1 MKKLFIN
8 LIALSLTAT
17 GVAQTNGT
25 GQQVT
30 LTGVTVRPLNLSY
43 LNAVTDERM
52 PESVTAL
59 ENKAARFNITDS
71 EIYDGDFEAYEVV
84 FEESNGTILATYDGR
99 GRIVESLERFKNITL
114 PYEVRNKVAMDYP
127 GWTIH
132 SDAYLV
138 SYYKDKGVDKEVK
151 IQLRKDG
158 KRKNIKLNL
167 EAIN

>member
-8 LIALSLTAT
+8 LIAIAIT
-17 GVAQTNGT
+17 GAGFAQTNGS
-25 GQQVT
+25 GQSVA
-30 LTGVTVRPLNLSY
+30 LTGVTVRPLNISY

-59 ENKAARFNITDS
+59 ENKAARYNVTES
-71 EIYDGDFEAYEVV
+71 EVYDEDFEAYEVV
-84 FEESNGTILATYDGR
+84 FSQSDGVILATYDNR
-99 GRIVESLERFKNITL
+99 GRIIESLERFKNITL
-114 PYEVRNKVAMDYP
+114 PYEVRNEVAEKYP

-138 SYYKDKGVDKEVK
+138 SYYKDKGVQKEVK

-158 KRKNIKLNL
+158 KRKNIKIDMEEL
-167 EAIN
+167 